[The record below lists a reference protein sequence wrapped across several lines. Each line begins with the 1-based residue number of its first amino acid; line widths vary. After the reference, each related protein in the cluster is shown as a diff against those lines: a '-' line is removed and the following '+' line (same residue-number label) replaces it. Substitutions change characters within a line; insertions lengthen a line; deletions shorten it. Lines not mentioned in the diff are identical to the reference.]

1 MAACHHYT
9 VGPYFGVD
17 EPSQTLE
24 EDTLFAYLRLARTPH
39 VGPITF
45 QRLIQIYSTPQAAL
59 AALPELSL
67 RGGRK
72 TALKPASLASVRSE
86 VVATRARNGD
96 YLIWGQAAYPFALSH
111 IADAPIALAA
121 FGNLSLLKRPIIAMV
136 GSRNASAAGQR
147 MAQELSQG
155 LSAHGFVVV
164 SGLARGIDT
173 VAHRHAIDT
182 GTIAVLGNGIS
193 HAYPRE
199 NKELQ
204 ERIIESGRVLSE
216 NHPDTAPQ
224 ASQFPRRNR
233 IISGLASGVIIVEA
247 ARRSGSL
254 ITARLANEQGRE
266 VMAVPGSPLDPRCHG
281 SNNLLR
287 EGAYLIE
294 TVEDVL
300 NIIQPQITAPT
311 FQASAPADLRG
322 EPALPN
328 TLTPTQRA
336 DITRLLGPVP
346 IAIDELVSMSGLAV
360 PLVYLAILE
369 LQLAGRLTQEADG
382 KISLLDG

>member
-1 MAACHHYT
+1 MSTADRLQDNVLLACL
-9 VGPYFGVD
+9 
-17 EPSQTLE
+17 Q
-24 EDTLFAYLRLARTPH
+24 LARTRNI
-39 VGPITF
+39 GPITF
-45 QRLIQIYSTPQAAL
+45 QRLLQIYTTPQAAL

-67 RGGRK
+67 RGGPK
-72 TALKPASLASVRSE
+72 TALKIASLASARDE
-86 VVATRARNGD
+86 LATTRAHQGE
-96 YLIWGQAAYPFALSH
+96 YLIWGQAGYPGPLSH

-121 FGNLSLLKRPIIAMV
+121 FGHLSLLKRPIIAMV

-147 MAQELSQG
+147 LAQELSQG
-155 LSAHGFVVV
+155 LSRHGIVVV

-173 VAHRHAIDT
+173 VAHRHAIDG

-193 HAYPRE
+193 HTYPLE

-204 ERIIESGRVLSE
+204 EKIIAGGLVLSE
-216 NHPDTAPQ
+216 NHPDAAPQ

-233 IISGLASGVIIVEA
+233 IISGLASGVLIVEA

-294 TVEDVL
+294 TIEDVL
-300 NIIQPQITAPT
+300 TLIQPQITAPGL
-311 FQASAPADLRG
+311 QAKAPAGLRG
-322 EPALPN
+322 DPRPAS
-328 TLTPTQRA
+328 TLTQAQRLQ
-336 DITRLLGPVP
+336 ITRLLGPVP
-346 IAIDELVSMSGLAV
+346 ITIDALVSMSGLSV
-360 PLVYLAILE
+360 PLVYLAVLE
-369 LQLAGRLTQEADG
+369 LQIAGRLTQEANG